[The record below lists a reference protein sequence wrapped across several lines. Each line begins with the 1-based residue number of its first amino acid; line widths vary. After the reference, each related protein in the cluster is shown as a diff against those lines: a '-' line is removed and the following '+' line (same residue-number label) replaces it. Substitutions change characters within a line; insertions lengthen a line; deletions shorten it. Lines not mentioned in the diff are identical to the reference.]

1 MKPLPLQYVKCLLF
15 CRQLLSV
22 RLQQMMQA
30 HCDEAIKLLNS
41 STSTL
46 SPGLSGSQQVFESS
60 FYLINS
66 NIPNVHDYQHADYA
80 EITLILRETLPI
92 MLVIFDE

>member
-1 MKPLPLQYVKCLLF
+1 M
-15 CRQLLSV
+15 LSV

-41 STSTL
+41 SASTL
-46 SPGLSGSQQVFESS
+46 SPGLSGTQQVLECS

-66 NIPNVHDYQHADYA
+66 NIANVHVDQHADYA
-80 EITLILRETLPI
+80 EITLILIKTLPI

>member
-1 MKPLPLQYVKCLLF
+1 M
-15 CRQLLSV
+15 LSV

-41 STSTL
+41 SASTL
-46 SPGLSGSQQVFESS
+46 SPGSSGSKQVLECS
-60 FYLINS
+60 FYLFNS
-66 NIPNVHDYQHADYA
+66 NIPNVHVDQHADYA
-80 EITLILRETLPI
+80 EITLILRQTLPI